1 MDPVNVTFYNFSKK
15 NNSTKQPTGGT
26 ALSCEIK
33 ESCSI
38 LAPVLIISQAALNV
52 SWNYCHIPTWSRYY
66 FINNISWI
74 NGRWEINCTVD
85 ALASWKTQIG
95 NHTEYVLREDSSLNN
110 GIYNSMISDA
120 EYPTTTA
127 FTIDQ
132 RSMTTT
138 YPFAA
143 AYSHGIAAG
152 CFILGVINNN
162 ATDSVG
168 AVTYYALTAAQLGVL
183 KNILMS
189 DYNMQN
195 MGIIDGQGAPLVT
208 DMSPEILKTMYN
220 PFQYIVSCM
229 WFPFS
234 VSDIDE
240 TTPVTTIPLGWWEY
254 PGFAGSPVHKVA
266 AQIVSFGQN
275 GTIVPHPMAAT
286 RGVYLNYAPFTRR
299 YLIGVCGCIPLDTSL
314 FGVNDRIHV
323 TYDIDLITGSCRFE
337 IGCYNS
343 TDDPATIIQI
353 ARREFLIGVPIQL
366 AQVGT
371 DYLGIATAAIDTAA
385 GVAGNLFTL
394 NFGGAA
400 SAAAHGIY
408 DTVKTSMPQMET
420 GGSNGSFLC
429 MDDGLL
435 IVSQFFIPVD
445 EDITH
450 RGRPLCANIQLNQ
463 LNGFIL
469 CAEGETD
476 IPCTAEEKQII
487 AGFLTGGFF
496 ME

>member
-1 MDPVNVTFYNFSKK
+1 MNVTFYNFSKK

-26 ALSCEIK
+26 TLSCEIK

-38 LAPVLIISQAALNV
+38 LAPVLIISNAALNV
-52 SWNYCHIPTWSRYY
+52 SWNYCHIPAWSRYY
-66 FINNISWI
+66 FINNIAWI
-74 NGRWEINCTVD
+74 NGRWEISCTVD

-110 GIYNSMISDA
+110 GLYNSMISDA

-132 RSMTTT
+132 RAMVTQ
-138 YPFAA
+138 YPFIA
-143 AYSHGIAAG
+143 AYVHGIAVG
-152 CFILGVINNN
+152 TYILGVINNN
-162 ATDSVG
+162 STNAVG

-189 DYNMQN
+189 DYNLES
-195 MGIIDGQGAPLVT
+195 MGIIDGQGAALVT

-229 WFPFS
+229 WFPFAA
-234 VSDIDE
+234 SDIDE
-240 TTPVTTIPLGWWEY
+240 KQSVNKIQLGWWEY
-254 PGFAGSPVHKVA
+254 NVPGYKVE
-266 AQIVSFGQN
+266 AQVVSFAQYGLL
-275 GTIVPHPMAAT
+275 VPHPLAAT

-299 YLIGVCGCIPLDTSL
+299 YLIGVCGCIPLDVSL
-314 FGVNDRIHV
+314 FGTNDAIDI
-323 TYDIDLITGSCRFE
+323 TYRIDLITGSCRFE
-337 IGCYNS
+337 IGCHRT

-371 DYLGIATAAIDTAA
+371 DYLGIATAAVDTAA
-385 GVAGNLFTL
+385 GVAGGLFSL
-394 NFGGAA
+394 NFAGAA

-420 GGSNGSFLC
+420 GGSNGSFLS
-429 MDDGLL
+429 MRDGLE

-445 EDITH
+445 EDISH
-450 RGRPLCANIQLNQ
+450 RGRPLCANMQLNR

-476 IPCTAEEKQII
+476 IPCTAEEKQLI

>member
-1 MDPVNVTFYNFSKK
+1 MSITVSFTSSSKKINSTTQLVMTDSYECVFKSGCSMLRPTLLLEITTNTFPAYTAFKIENRYYNVTDIRSVRQNLF
-15 NNSTKQPTGGT
+15 
-26 ALSCEIK
+26 E
-33 ESCSI
+33 
-38 LAPVLIISQAALNV
+38 
-52 SWNYCHIPTWSRYY
+52 
-66 FINNISWI
+66 
-74 NGRWEINCTVD
+74 VD
-85 ALASWKTQIG
+85 
-95 NHTEYVLREDSSLNN
+95 
-110 GIYNSMISDA
+110 
-120 EYPTTTA
+120 
-127 FTIDQ
+127 
-132 RSMTTT
+132 
-138 YPFAA
+138 
-143 AYSHGIAAG
+143 
-152 CFILGVINNN
+152 
-162 ATDSVG
+162 
-168 AVTYYALTAAQLGVL
+168 
-183 KNILMS
+183 
-189 DYNMQN
+189 
-195 MGIIDGQGAPLVT
+195 GIIDVLATHKSAIGSSTQYVVRSSSTFNEYVMDTKYPATADTDLQTVFLNGLETDIEGTYVVGIIGIGESQNAVKYYAFPAFFFSRLLLALFDEGNLDSTQYFPL
-208 DMSPEILKTMYN
+208 EIQKELFN

-234 VSDIDE
+234 VSDIQE
-240 TTPVTTIPLGWWEY
+240 TSQVSTIPLGWWEY
-254 PGFAGSPVHKVA
+254 PGFGGSPVHKVA

-275 GTIVPHPMAAT
+275 GTIVSHPMAET

-314 FGVNDRIHV
+314 FGLNDRIHV

-337 IGCYNS
+337 IGCYRS

-385 GVAGNLFTL
+385 GVAGGLFSL
-394 NFGGAA
+394 NFAGAA

-445 EDITH
+445 EDISH
-450 RGRPLCANIQLNQ
+450 RGRPLCANVQLNR

-476 IPCTAEEKQII
+476 IPCTAEEKQLI

>member
-1 MDPVNVTFYNFSKK
+1 MNVTFYNFSKK

-26 ALSCEIK
+26 TLSCEIK
-33 ESCSI
+33 EACSV
-38 LAPVLIISQAALNV
+38 LAPVLIVSNSAMLL
-52 SWNYCHIPTWSRYY
+52 SWNYCRIGQWGRYY
-66 FINNISWI
+66 FINNTVWV
-74 NGRWEINCTVD
+74 NGRWEVSCTVD

-110 GIYNSMISDA
+110 GLYNPMISDA
-120 EYPTTTA
+120 VYPTTTA

-132 RSMTTT
+132 RAMTTA
-138 YPFAA
+138 YPFGA
-143 AYSHGIAAG
+143 AYVHGIAAG
-152 CFILGVINNN
+152 TYILGIINNN
-162 ATDSVG
+162 SANAVG

-183 KNILMS
+183 KNILLS
-189 DYNMQN
+189 NYNMET
-195 MGIIDGQGAPLVT
+195 MGIIDSQGTTLVT
-208 DMSPEILKTMYN
+208 DMSTEILKTMYN

-229 WFPFS
+229 WFPFAAT
-234 VSDIDE
+234 DIDE
-240 TTPVTTIPLGWWEY
+240 KQAVTKIQLGWWEY
-254 PGFAGSPVHKVA
+254 NIPGYKVE

-275 GTIVPHPMAAT
+275 GTLVPHPLAAT
-286 RGVYLNYAPFTRR
+286 RGAYLNYAPFTRR
-299 YLIGVCGCIPLDTSL
+299 YLIGICGCIPLDISL
-314 FGVNDRIHV
+314 FGLNDRIHV
-323 TYDIDLITGSCRFE
+323 TYDIDLITGSCRFA

-371 DYLGIATAAIDTAA
+371 DYLGIATTAIDTAA
-385 GVAGNLFTL
+385 NVAGGIMSF
-394 NFGGAA
+394 NFAGAA

-429 MDDGLL
+429 MDDGLE
-435 IVSQFFIPVD
+435 IVSQFFTPVD
-445 EDITH
+445 EDMAH
-450 RGRPLCANIQLNQ
+450 KGRPLCANVQLNR

-476 IPCTAEEKQII
+476 IPCTAEEKQLI